1 MKHKYSPV
9 KQYKPR
15 YANPDDPTAL
25 NYLALKAAILDTTGN
40 TDIRKYLPPEF
51 FDRDESDE
59 RMQEINYLRKIGAGT
74 ELEHEIWLENLK
86 KNQESKRNYVGAR
99 KVKVTNPAAGTE
111 QIFKSIN
118 SMCEEY
124 GFKKKNVRTM
134 FNYRKSNKIQYKG
147 LILEKL

>member
-1 MKHKYSPV
+1 MKQKYSPV

-40 TDIRKYLPPEF
+40 TDIRKYLPTEF

-86 KNQESKRNYVGAR
+86 KKQEIKRNYVGAR